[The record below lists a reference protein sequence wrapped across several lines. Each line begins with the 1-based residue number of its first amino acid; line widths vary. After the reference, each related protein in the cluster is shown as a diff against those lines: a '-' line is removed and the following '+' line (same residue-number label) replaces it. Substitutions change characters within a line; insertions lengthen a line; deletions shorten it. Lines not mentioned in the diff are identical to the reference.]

1 MGHEQSRPKEGDVEN
16 VLEEMAL
23 TMGTQQQV
31 VKQVVKLMQE
41 RMDLLQEIID
51 NQRAVNDTQRHRLN
65 LLTQRVVDLER
76 KAEEAEYMH
85 SEGE

>member
-1 MGHEQSRPKEGDVEN
+1 VEN

-31 VKQVVKLMQE
+31 VKQVVNLMQE